1 MLRLILRETNWGI
14 LGALFGFLVGFFLK
28 IYLIDIVG
36 LVSWGKYVT
45 AQTFSSISE
54 TILSLGIPFI
64 IIKFLPDFIEK
75 DLEKAKRISNV
86 FLKFSL
92 IVGSL
97 FVIGI
102 FFLSDYINNFLYND
116 IDGLSLILILMC
128 IHVPIS
134 MVFGV
139 VISLYRAKLKIKEI
153 VLYGNF
159 ISISLRATLT
169 FIIFY
174 YTNNIIYFILIELI
188 TQISV
193 LAILLYLFT
202 KNEFSIFV
210 KSSSSEVRSDK
221 KMINYGRKMFYNSI
235 ISFFSS
241 QILLFI
247 ISIKLPMHHVGGYN
261 ILLSLTALTTFLLI
275 NLNKIFAPAISKL
288 YGENK
293 ITELDSLY
301 KKTTFLINLFTIP
314 LVIILTIFSD
324 EILSL
329 YAHDMLQYK
338 NYLFFM
344 LAGGLLSL
352 VSGSSGT
359 LMIMAGLEKENL
371 QIQFF
376 RGVLLTIFSLLL
388 IPIFGMKSVVILY
401 VLFMLFVNA
410 SQLIL
415 INKKLKINPFSKE
428 LIFLIFLTVLTMFFS
443 INQDYS
449 FNLYHYILLPILI
462 YLLFFGLMYKS
473 VLKIIKE
480 VF

>member
-1 MLRLILRETNWGI
+1 
-14 LGALFGFLVGFFLK
+14 
-28 IYLIDIVG
+28 
-36 LVSWGKYVT
+36 
-45 AQTFSSISE
+45 
-54 TILSLGIPFI
+54 
-64 IIKFLPDFIEK
+64 
-75 DLEKAKRISNV
+75 
-86 FLKFSL
+86 
-92 IVGSL
+92 
-97 FVIGI
+97 
-102 FFLSDYINNFLYND
+102 
-116 IDGLSLILILMC
+116 
-128 IHVPIS
+128 
-134 MVFGV
+134 
-139 VISLYRAKLKIKEI
+139 
-153 VLYGNF
+153 
-159 ISISLRATLT
+159 
-169 FIIFY
+169 
-174 YTNNIIYFILIELI
+174 
-188 TQISV
+188 
-193 LAILLYLFT
+193 
-202 KNEFSIFV
+202 
-210 KSSSSEVRSDK
+210 
-221 KMINYGRKMFYNSI
+221 MFYNSI

-288 YGENK
+288 YSENK
-293 ITELDSLY
+293 IIELDSLY

-410 SQLIL
+410 SQLFL
-415 INKKLKINPFSKE
+415 INKKLKISPFSKG
-428 LIFLIFLTVLTMFFS
+428 LIILIFLTILIMFFS
-443 INQDYS
+443 INQDFS